1 MSCPNRTYK
10 QEHRREVIVREV
22 KTFLD
27 RFIKGW
33 PVQKREIE
41 VRVEEIKV
49 NAMKGEV
56 QVWKVIF
63 WRWSCFGLAFPLKE
77 CKQRKR

>member
-1 MSCPNRTYK
+1 MSCTHSAYK
-10 QEHRREVIVREV
+10 QEHRCEAVVRKV
-22 KTFLD
+22 KTFVD

-33 PVQKREIE
+33 PVQKWEIE

-49 NAMKGEV
+49 NTMKGEV

-63 WRWSCFGLAFPLKE
+63 RFW
-77 CKQRKR
+77 